1 MKIIQEIR
9 NRKLPIG
16 LIIICENL
24 NTGKVL
30 DLGCDDGCEIEFLQ
44 EKGFECTGVDWNTE
58 KIKQNKERNNSINW
72 ISQDIRNFKFEQQ
85 YELIIAKTV
94 IHYFP
99 KDKQIEII
107 KKIKTATKDNGINFI
122 ATFTD
127 EIPMKGQCYL
137 MKNNELLNYYLDW
150 KILQFAQ
157 RITPIHTDPGNSV
170 PHQHS
175 VSILIALQT
184 K

>member
-1 MKIIQEIR
+1 LNILQEIR
-9 NRKLPIG
+9 KRKLPIG
-16 LIIICENL
+16 LATICGKL
-24 NTGKVL
+24 KTGKVL
-30 DLGCDDGCEIEFLQ
+30 DLGCGDGREIEFLQ
-44 EKGFECTGVDWNTE
+44 ERGFECTGVDRNAE
-58 KIKQNKERNNSINW
+58 KINQNKQRNNDVNW
-72 ISQDIRNFKFEQQ
+72 IFQDIRNFKFEQQ

-99 KDKQIEII
+99 KEKQIEII
-107 KKIKTATKDNGINFI
+107 NKIKTATKENGINYI

-127 EIPMKGQCYL
+127 EIPMEGKSYL

-157 RITPIHTDPGNSV
+157 RTTPTHSDPGNSV

-175 VSILIALQT
+175 VSILIASQS